1 MEVKRNTLIVD
12 SRSGYWLSCLDIDIR
27 TNIHVYCLSKLNY
40 KFYVS
45 FFIYSR
51 EEELL
56 LSVFVS
62 FLDIAC

>member
-40 KFYVS
+40 KFHVS
-45 FFIYSR
+45 FICISGAGK
-51 EEELL
+51 LS
-56 LSVFVS
+56 LSVYYK
-62 FLDIAC
+62 